1 MLGSLIKSTLQGTLR
16 FPQRQPEFD
25 ATRLGSAAIALP
37 APNGLV
43 VPAACAAVLV
53 DRSGRSRRQAAGSRI
68 AVLEGESA
76 WCVHPGPYTCELL
89 PFAGAPEIGLRV
101 HFAIDASDPRAT
113 HQRFDL
119 FLASEAGCTVELTGF
134 AGLAQTALQRELAQ
148 GNLEL
153 PPCTTLEEWNAFRS
167 GFNQLMYTRF
177 GVTVDDCVPVDLGAA
192 NDYAAMLDARLAARP
207 DAIQPPAAARE
218 QAAAPHSATPQQAF
232 VPACEDARALRRL
245 FLELPCLMC
254 AVRMAVMPADQGRFR
269 QHQELLRRLDLVSLS
284 VGTMPA
290 LELAAPGQPLA
301 QDEQLRR
308 ARHSRRAAAALDEA
322 WALLA
327 RLKVAGEGPLDALFD
342 EADRI
347 VANLE
352 AEAGARRAV
361 SAREV
366 EADFEPEEA

>member
-1 MLGSLIKSTLQGTLR
+1 MLGSLFKNTLQGTLR
-16 FPQRQPEFD
+16 RPLRQPDFD
-25 ATRLGSAAIALP
+25 ATGLGSVAIALP
-37 APNGLV
+37 APNGLT

-53 DRSGRSRRQAAGSRI
+53 DRGGRSRRLAAGSRI
-68 AVLEGESA
+68 AVLEGEAA
-76 WCVHPGPYTCELL
+76 WCVHPGPYACTLV
-89 PFAGAPEIGLRV
+89 PFADAPEIGLRV
-101 HFAIDASDPRAT
+101 QFAIDASDPRAT

-119 FLASEAGCTVELTGF
+119 FLASEAGGMVALDGF
-134 AGLAQTALQRELAQ
+134 ALLAQSALQRELAQ

-192 NDYAAMLDARLAARP
+192 HDYAVTLEARLEAAP
-207 DAIQPPAAARE
+207 PPAAAHA
-218 QAAAPHSATPQQAF
+218 QLAGAAAPQEAF

-290 LELAAPGQPLA
+290 LELAAPNQPLA

-308 ARHSRRAAAALDEA
+308 ARHSGRAAAALDEA

-327 RLKVAGEGPLDALFD
+327 RLKVAGEGPLDDLFD

-352 AEAGARRAV
+352 TEAGARRAV
-361 SAREV
+361 SASEV
-366 EADFEPEEA
+366 EREEA

>member
-1 MLGSLIKSTLQGTLR
+1 MLGSLFNSKLRSTLQGALQGALPR
-16 FPQRQPEFD
+16 PLRQPEFD
-25 ATRLGSAAIALP
+25 AMRLGSVAIALP
-37 APNGLV
+37 APNGLT

-53 DRSGRSRRQAAGSRI
+53 DRSGRSRRLVAGSRI
-68 AVLEGESA
+68 ATLEGETA
-76 WCVHPGPYTCELL
+76 WCVHPGPYTCALV

-101 HFAIDASDPRAT
+101 QFAIDASDPRAT

-119 FLASEAGCTVELTGF
+119 FLASEAGGAVELDGF
-134 AGLAQTALQRELAQ
+134 ALLAQTALQRELAQ

-153 PPCTTLEEWNAFRS
+153 PPCTTLDEWNAFRS

-192 NDYAAMLDARLAARP
+192 HDYAATLEARL
-207 DAIQPPAAARE
+207 E
-218 QAAAPHSATPQQAF
+218 AAPPSATAPAQLAVAAPPQEAF

-254 AVRMAVMPADQGRFR
+254 AVRMAVLPADGGRFR
-269 QHQELLRRLDLVSLS
+269 QHQELLRRLDLVSLA

-290 LELAAPGQPLA
+290 LELAAPNLPLA

-327 RLKVAGEGPLDALFD
+327 RLKVAGEGPLDELFD

-352 AEAGARRAV
+352 TEAGARRAV
-361 SAREV
+361 TARDV
-366 EADFEPEEA
+366 EREEA

>member
-1 MLGSLIKSTLQGTLR
+1 MLGSLFKSTLQNTLR
-16 FPQRQPEFD
+16 PLRQPEFD
-25 ATRLGSAAIALP
+25 ASRLGGVAIALP
-37 APNGLV
+37 APNGLT
-43 VPAACAAVLV
+43 VPPGCAAVLV
-53 DRSGRSRRQAAGSRI
+53 DRGGRSRRQAAGSRI
-68 AVLEGESA
+68 AAIEGETA
-76 WCVHPGPYTCELL
+76 WCVHPGPYTCELT

-119 FLASEAGCTVELTGF
+119 FLASEAGCMVELKGF
-134 AGLAQTALQRELAQ
+134 VELAQTALQRELAQ

-153 PPCTTLEEWNAFRS
+153 PPCTTLEEWNAFRT
-167 GFNQLMYTRF
+167 GFNQLLYTRF
-177 GVTVDDCVPVDLGAA
+177 GVTVDDCVPVDLGTAR
-192 NDYAAMLDARLAARP
+192 DYAATLDARLAARL
-207 DAIQPPAAARE
+207 DAVHPPAAARD
-218 QAAAPHSATPQQAF
+218 AAVVPAAPQQAF

-254 AVRMAVMPADQGRFR
+254 AVRMAVLPADQGRFR

-301 QDEQLRR
+301 QEEQLRR

-352 AEAGARRAV
+352 TEAGARRAV
-361 SAREV
+361 TAREV
-366 EADFEPEEA
+366 ELEDV

>member
-1 MLGSLIKSTLQGTLR
+1 MLGSLFRNPLR
-16 FPQRQPEFD
+16 RPPRQDAFD
-25 ATRLGSAAIALP
+25 ASLLGSVAIALP
-37 APNGLV
+37 APAGITI
-43 VPAACAAVLV
+43 PAPCAAVLV
-53 DRSGRSRRQAAGSRI
+53 DRGGRSRRLAAGSRI
-68 AVLEGESA
+68 AALEGETA
-76 WCVHPGPYTCELL
+76 WCVHPGPYTCDLV
-89 PFAGAPEIGLRV
+89 PFAGVPEIGLRV
-101 HFAIDASDPRAT
+101 SFAVDASDPRAT

-119 FLASEAGCTVELTGF
+119 FLASEAVSAVELAGF
-134 AGLAQTALQRELAQ
+134 SALAQTALQRELAQ

-153 PPCTTLEEWNAFRS
+153 PPCTTLEEWNTFRS

-192 NDYAAMLDARLAARP
+192 HDYPALLEARLAAQAVP
-207 DAIQPPAAARE
+207 VTAAASAE
-218 QAAAPHSATPQQAF
+218 PTAALTAEAF

-301 QDEQLRR
+301 EYEQLRR

-327 RLKVAGEGPLDALFD
+327 RLKVAGETPLDGLFD

-366 EADFEPEEA
+366 ELEDV

>member
-1 MLGSLIKSTLQGTLR
+1 MLGSLFRNPLR
-16 FPQRQPEFD
+16 RPPRQAAFD
-25 ATRLGSAAIALP
+25 ASLLGSVAIALP
-37 APNGLV
+37 APAGST
-43 VPAACAAVLV
+43 VPAPCAAVLV
-53 DRSGRSRRQAAGSRI
+53 DRGGRSRRLAAGSRI
-68 AVLEGESA
+68 AALEGETA
-76 WCVHPGPYTCELL
+76 WCVHPGPYTVELA
-89 PFAGAPEIGLRV
+89 PFAAAPEIGLRV
-101 HFAIDASDPRAT
+101 SFAIDASDPRAT

-119 FLASEAGCTVELTGF
+119 FLASEAGSTVDLAGF
-134 AGLAQTALQRELAQ
+134 ADLAQTALQRELAQ

-153 PPCTTLEEWNAFRS
+153 APCTTLEEWNTFRS

-177 GVTVDDCVPVDLGAA
+177 GVTVDDCVPVDIGATH
-192 NDYAAMLDARLAARP
+192 DYAAQLEARLAAQAVLVATAP
-207 DAIQPPAAARE
+207 QAPGALSTTPAE
-218 QAAAPHSATPQQAF
+218 AF

-254 AVRMAVMPADQGRFR
+254 AVRMAVLPADQERFR
-269 QHQELLRRLDLVSLS
+269 QHQELLRRLDLVSLA

-301 QDEQLRR
+301 LDEQVRR

-327 RLKVAGEGPLDALFD
+327 RMKVAGEGPLDVLFD

-352 AEAGARRAV
+352 TAASARRV
-361 SAREV
+361 TNVQDEV
-366 EADFEPEEA
+366 AA